1 KRTPRSAGCADPP
14 PARLRAGPPPAQTPP
29 SPRRTVRARTRV
41 SSPSCTPGPVQYGET
56 TDLRSGCGQY
66 DGPRP
71 AVQIVANA
79 YGRVRPRPAGSR
91 PLRNPRMV
99 RGLHDSTLVSRCG
112 KEGAMRGATLAL
124 ILFGGLALAVAGRWG
139 IARWLNGNG
148 EARQDAVAAVRNA
161 AGHVLGA
168 ITLQQTADGVALR
181 GQLRGLP
188 PGTHGLHFHERGSCT
203 PPDFASAGAHYNPHG
218 RKHGLRNPE
227 GPHAGDLPNLMV
239 DNDGRATVDL

>member
-1 KRTPRSAGCADPP
+1 
-14 PARLRAGPPPAQTPP
+14 
-29 SPRRTVRARTRV
+29 
-41 SSPSCTPGPVQYGET
+41 
-56 TDLRSGCGQY
+56 
-66 DGPRP
+66 
-71 AVQIVANA
+71 
-79 YGRVRPRPAGSR
+79 
-91 PLRNPRMV
+91 
-99 RGLHDSTLVSRCG
+99 
-112 KEGAMRGATLAL
+112 MRGATLAL

-188 PGTHGLHFHERGSCT
+188 PGPHGLHFHERGSCT

-239 DNDGRATVDL
+239 DNDGRATVDLVAPNVTLRGGDAPLLDADGTALVVHQDEDDQVTDPSGTSGDRIACGVVTAELR